1 MKKTTEYKLLESEFE
16 DMKSEAARC
25 LLALGAECPKG
36 VEPATWEGMMA
47 MAEDIQAN
55 GKPKHQAAAMF
66 AVAGWIHGCKELK
79 TLKAKQKLEELL
91 ESEMAEEPSEG
102 EKPAE
107 ETPAEDEK
115 PAKEPVKIPV
125 APQIGK

>member
-1 MKKTTEYKLLESEFE
+1 MKDTTEYKLLESEFE
-16 DMKSEAARC
+16 DMKSEAAKC
-25 LLALGAECPKG
+25 LLAMGAECPKD

-66 AVAGWIHGCKELK
+66 AVAGWVHGCKELK

-91 ESEMAEEPSEG
+91 ESESGAGEQPAAEHPAEEP
-102 EKPAE
+102 
-107 ETPAEDEK
+107 
-115 PAKEPVKIPV
+115 AKK
-125 APQIGK
+125 